1 MNWAKEYGVSSIK
14 RSYSLGDFSK
24 KNGDGIKKREI
35 ISLATLS
42 DLFWFFIN
50 IFIAVWLIFTKI
62 TKPKKGVY
70 FLIKHLQ

>member
-1 MNWAKEYGVSSIK
+1 MNWAKENGVSSIK

-35 ISLATLS
+35 ISLANLS

-50 IFIAVWLIFTKI
+50 IFIAVWLIFTKT